1 MPVYPSENDQNGESN
16 NQGLSDKNQD
26 LLTTA
31 CSQLQEGIQ
40 QHKEGKL
47 QFAIVS
53 LTESWKKFQ
62 LLGDLSKQIKALRY
76 LTLVAY
82 NHGEYQFVIKY
93 GHKCLSLEPELK
105 IQEQILSYMGNAY
118 RHLGNYESAIQFLDK
133 EVRKLWDLSNKRNKV
148 NIQKLSDQAI
158 KIEEILQKLQTDVD
172 SNQTNLLKMR
182 NSIETNMKNI
192 ENLGSSEEDL
202 NSIRMNISSIDT
214 QLMLLDDT
222 VQALNNYKN
231 QLNQTILEIQTQI
244 SSSEDLFSTEENE
257 N

>member
-1 MPVYPSENDQNGESN
+1 MKVERKFPEYLKRSNNGGLLLGFIYVLVFMSILFLWIWQTFETENDKS
-16 NQGLSDKNQD
+16 
-26 LLTTA
+26 LLNTIDER
-31 CSQLQEGIQ
+31 LNLIE
-40 QHKEGKL
+40 
-47 QFAIVS
+47 
-53 LTESWKKFQ
+53 
-62 LLGDLSKQIKALRY
+62 
-76 LTLVAY
+76 
-82 NHGEYQFVIKY
+82 
-93 GHKCLSLEPELK
+93 
-105 IQEQILSYMGNAY
+105 EQINIVDETNNDTITDIS
-118 RHLGNYESAIQFLDK
+118 SSIQFLDK

-192 ENLGSSEEDL
+192 ENLGLSEEDL

-244 SSSEDLFSTEENE
+244 SSSEDLNPVQENE

>member
-1 MPVYPSENDQNGESN
+1 MKVERKFPEYLKRANSGGLLVGFIYVLVFMSILFLWIWQTFETENDKS
-16 NQGLSDKNQD
+16 
-26 LLTTA
+26 LLNTIDER
-31 CSQLQEGIQ
+31 LNLIE
-40 QHKEGKL
+40 
-47 QFAIVS
+47 
-53 LTESWKKFQ
+53 
-62 LLGDLSKQIKALRY
+62 
-76 LTLVAY
+76 
-82 NHGEYQFVIKY
+82 
-93 GHKCLSLEPELK
+93 
-105 IQEQILSYMGNAY
+105 EQINIVDETNNDTITDIS
-118 RHLGNYESAIQFLDK
+118 SSIQFLDK

-158 KIEEILQKLQTDVD
+158 KIEEILQKLQADVD

-192 ENLGSSEEDL
+192 ENLGLSEEDL

-244 SSSEDLFSTEENE
+244 SSSEDLNPVQANE

>member
-1 MPVYPSENDQNGESN
+1 MKVERKFPEYLKRANSGGLLVGFIYVLVFMSILFLWIWQTFETENDKS
-16 NQGLSDKNQD
+16 
-26 LLTTA
+26 LLNTIDER
-31 CSQLQEGIQ
+31 LNLIE
-40 QHKEGKL
+40 
-47 QFAIVS
+47 
-53 LTESWKKFQ
+53 
-62 LLGDLSKQIKALRY
+62 
-76 LTLVAY
+76 
-82 NHGEYQFVIKY
+82 
-93 GHKCLSLEPELK
+93 
-105 IQEQILSYMGNAY
+105 EQINIVDETNNDTITDIS
-118 RHLGNYESAIQFLDK
+118 SSIQFLDK

-172 SNQTNLLKMR
+172 NNQTNLLKMR
-182 NSIETNMKNI
+182 NSIETNMQNI
-192 ENLGSSEEDL
+192 ENLGLSEEDL

>member
-1 MPVYPSENDQNGESN
+1 MKVERKFPEYLKRPNNGGLLVGFIYVLVFMSILFLWIWQTFETENDKS
-16 NQGLSDKNQD
+16 
-26 LLTTA
+26 LLNTIDER
-31 CSQLQEGIQ
+31 LNLIE
-40 QHKEGKL
+40 
-47 QFAIVS
+47 
-53 LTESWKKFQ
+53 
-62 LLGDLSKQIKALRY
+62 
-76 LTLVAY
+76 
-82 NHGEYQFVIKY
+82 
-93 GHKCLSLEPELK
+93 
-105 IQEQILSYMGNAY
+105 EQINIVDETNNDTITDIS
-118 RHLGNYESAIQFLDK
+118 SSIQFLDK

-182 NSIETNMKNI
+182 NSIETNMQNI
-192 ENLGSSEEDL
+192 ENLGLSEEDL

-244 SSSEDLFSTEENE
+244 SSSEDLNSAQANE

>member
-1 MPVYPSENDQNGESN
+1 MKVERKFPEYLKRANNGGLLVGFIYVLVFMSILFLWIWQTFETENDKS
-16 NQGLSDKNQD
+16 
-26 LLTTA
+26 LLNTIDER
-31 CSQLQEGIQ
+31 LNLIE
-40 QHKEGKL
+40 
-47 QFAIVS
+47 
-53 LTESWKKFQ
+53 
-62 LLGDLSKQIKALRY
+62 
-76 LTLVAY
+76 
-82 NHGEYQFVIKY
+82 
-93 GHKCLSLEPELK
+93 
-105 IQEQILSYMGNAY
+105 EQINIVDETNNDTITDIS
-118 RHLGNYESAIQFLDK
+118 SSIQFLDK

-182 NSIETNMKNI
+182 NSIETNMQNI
-192 ENLGSSEEDL
+192 ENLGLSEEDL

-231 QLNQTILEIQTQI
+231 QLNQNILEIQTQI
-244 SSSEDLFSTEENE
+244 SSSEDLNSAQANE

>member
-1 MPVYPSENDQNGESN
+1 MKVERKFPEYLKRSNNGGLLVGFIYVLVFMSILFLWIWQTFETENDKS
-16 NQGLSDKNQD
+16 
-26 LLTTA
+26 LLNTIDER
-31 CSQLQEGIQ
+31 LNLIE
-40 QHKEGKL
+40 
-47 QFAIVS
+47 
-53 LTESWKKFQ
+53 
-62 LLGDLSKQIKALRY
+62 
-76 LTLVAY
+76 
-82 NHGEYQFVIKY
+82 
-93 GHKCLSLEPELK
+93 
-105 IQEQILSYMGNAY
+105 EQINIVDETNNDTITDIS
-118 RHLGNYESAIQFLDK
+118 SSIQFLDK

-158 KIEEILQKLQTDVD
+158 KIEEILQKLQADVD

-192 ENLGSSEEDL
+192 ENLGLSEEDL

>member
-1 MPVYPSENDQNGESN
+1 MKVERKFPEYLKRANNGGLLVGFIYVLVFMSILFLWIWQTFETENDKS
-16 NQGLSDKNQD
+16 
-26 LLTTA
+26 LLNTIDER
-31 CSQLQEGIQ
+31 LNLIE
-40 QHKEGKL
+40 
-47 QFAIVS
+47 
-53 LTESWKKFQ
+53 
-62 LLGDLSKQIKALRY
+62 
-76 LTLVAY
+76 
-82 NHGEYQFVIKY
+82 
-93 GHKCLSLEPELK
+93 
-105 IQEQILSYMGNAY
+105 EQINIVDETNNDTITDIS
-118 RHLGNYESAIQFLDK
+118 SSIQFLDK

-172 SNQTNLLKMR
+172 SNQTDLLKMR
-182 NSIETNMKNI
+182 NSIERNMKNI
-192 ENLGSSEEDL
+192 ENLGLSEEDL

-244 SSSEDLFSTEENE
+244 SSSEDLNSAQVNE

>member
-1 MPVYPSENDQNGESN
+1 MKVERKFPEYLKRSNNGGLLVGFIYVLVFMSILFLWIWQTFETENDKS
-16 NQGLSDKNQD
+16 
-26 LLTTA
+26 LLNTIDER
-31 CSQLQEGIQ
+31 LNLIE
-40 QHKEGKL
+40 
-47 QFAIVS
+47 
-53 LTESWKKFQ
+53 
-62 LLGDLSKQIKALRY
+62 
-76 LTLVAY
+76 
-82 NHGEYQFVIKY
+82 
-93 GHKCLSLEPELK
+93 
-105 IQEQILSYMGNAY
+105 EQINIVDETNNDTITDIS
-118 RHLGNYESAIQFLDK
+118 SSIQFLDK

-182 NSIETNMKNI
+182 NSIETNMQNI
-192 ENLGSSEEDL
+192 ENLGLSEEDL

-244 SSSEDLFSTEENE
+244 SSSEDLNPAQANE